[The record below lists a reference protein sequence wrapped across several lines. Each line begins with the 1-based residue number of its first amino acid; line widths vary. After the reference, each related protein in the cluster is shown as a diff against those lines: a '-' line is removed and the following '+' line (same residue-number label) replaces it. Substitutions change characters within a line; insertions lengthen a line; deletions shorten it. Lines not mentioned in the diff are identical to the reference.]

1 MPSFHA
7 ASPPL
12 EALIVDD
19 DIEVRELLAE
29 HVRSRGLRVAVATE
43 GRAAIEAIKRSPAQF
58 GVIFCDLHLPGAG
71 GLEVLSTARAANA
84 SCSVVI
90 ITGYA
95 SLDSAIQAVRLGAY
109 DYVTK
114 PFSLGQVDV
123 ILRRVEDRNA
133 LERENRR
140 LLQRLES
147 LDSSSG
153 ASSLAQASTA
163 WPSHRFTQ
171 IESRLD
177 GIESALRDIA
187 MVLRDRGDRGVRS

>member
-7 ASPPL
+7 GPPTL
-12 EALIVDD
+12 EALIIDD
-19 DIEVRELLAE
+19 DAELRELLSE
-29 HVRSRGLRVAVATE
+29 HVRSRGLKVAVATD

-58 GVIFCDLHLPGAG
+58 GLILCDLHLPGAS
-71 GLEVLSTARAANA
+71 GLEVLTAARAANA

-147 LDSSSG
+147 KD
-153 ASSLAQASTA
+153 ASTGSAVASHASPA
-163 WPSHRFTQ
+163 WAPARVGQ
-171 IESRLD
+171 LESRLD
-177 GIESALRDIA
+177 GIESTLREILTE
-187 MVLRDRGDRGVRS
+187 LRRQPRY

>member
-1 MPSFHA
+1 MPSFQPSA
-7 ASPPL
+7 PAL

-29 HVRSRGLRVAVATE
+29 HVRSRGLKVAVATD
-43 GRAAIEAIKRSPAQF
+43 GRAAIDAIKRSPAQF
-58 GVIFCDLHLPGAG
+58 GLILCDLHLPGAG
-71 GLEVLSTARAANA
+71 GLEVLSAARTANA

-114 PFSLGQVDV
+114 PFSLGQIDV

-147 LDSSSG
+147 LD
-153 ASSLAQASTA
+153 ASSPL
-163 WPSHRFTQ
+163 PSLSQSAMGSSQQRLNQ

-177 GIESALRDIA
+177 GIESALREILMA
-187 MVLRDRGDRGVRS
+187 LRQQPRV

>member
-1 MPSFHA
+1 MPTFQA
-7 ASPPL
+7 GPPTL

-19 DIEVRELLAE
+19 DVEVRELLAE
-29 HVRSRGLRVAVATE
+29 HVRSRGLRVAVATD
-43 GRAAIEAIKRSPAQF
+43 GRAAIEAIKRSPGQF
-58 GVIFCDLHLPGAG
+58 GLILCDLHLPGAG
-71 GLEVLSTARAANA
+71 GLEVLTAARASNA

-147 LDSSSG
+147 IDAGGGSPTPSH
-153 ASSLAQASTA
+153 ASTPWA
-163 WPSHRFTQ
+163 PARLNAL
-171 IESRLD
+171 EARLD
-177 GIESALRDIA
+177 GIESMLRDILIA
-187 MVLRDRGDRGVRS
+187 LRK

>member
-1 MPSFHA
+1 MPSFQPG
-7 ASPPL
+7 SPAL

-19 DIEVRELLAE
+19 DIEVRELVAE
-29 HVRSRGLRVAVATE
+29 HVRSRGLKVAIATD

-58 GVIFCDLHLPGAG
+58 GLILCDLHLPGAG
-71 GLEVLSTARAANA
+71 GLEVLAAARAANA

-114 PFSLGQVDV
+114 PFSLGQIDV

-147 LDSSSG
+147 LDASGGSS
-153 ASSLAQASTA
+153 ASAPSSMT
-163 WPSHRFTQ
+163 WPSSRVSQ

-177 GIESALRDIA
+177 GIESTLTE
-187 MVLRDRGDRGVRS
+187 VLMEIRQQSRSRS